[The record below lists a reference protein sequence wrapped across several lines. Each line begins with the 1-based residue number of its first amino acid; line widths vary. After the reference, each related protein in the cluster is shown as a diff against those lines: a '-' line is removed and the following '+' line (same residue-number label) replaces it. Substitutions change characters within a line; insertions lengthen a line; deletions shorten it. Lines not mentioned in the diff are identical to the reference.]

1 MGKEE
6 KASFWLPLDHP
17 FVDSWRSDI
26 SLSIPSCWVFLQHL
40 TSFKASPLTSID
52 TDGREGERSCR
63 EGKSFWYQAL
73 ISLVFIVKSLTISLT
88 LNFFQ
93 VLYIQQR
100 TGLFCFV
107 SQIWLLILPEF
118 FFFFFLWEKSFK
130 HFQISLERSCLDSI
144 KIQDEFLFCIT
155 PCLQPISNQEDNL
168 HPGS

>member
-6 KASFWLPLDHP
+6 KASFWLSLDHP

-100 TGLFCFV
+100 AGLFCFV
-107 SQIWLLILPEF
+107 SRVWLLILLEF
-118 FFFFFLWEKSFK
+118 FFSPPVGKEFETFPNKFGKELSRLYKDSRWVPFL
-130 HFQISLERSCLDSI
+130 HNSLSPAD
-144 KIQDEFLFCIT
+144 Q
-155 PCLQPISNQEDNL
+155 
-168 HPGS
+168 